1 MAGIGNYLRQVRE
14 QQGYT
19 LEEMNRMT
27 NIHVEYLQALEN
39 DQFELLPSPF
49 YAKAFLRTYSKCLG
63 LDAQPLLEMY
73 EHLMNPGSS
82 SAPAS
87 SQNRALPDPEWN
99 RPQQTTQRGPAY
111 RPNANPRQP
120 GRTGEVGSGQTLP
133 RSVFGSTPSMPVPYG
148 TSQQPVEPAP
158 GPVQQNTQRF
168 QPLSKPASQSGTG
181 PSGLSFPAPQPQ
193 PLAPRKAVMEV
204 KQALSDENSRKP
216 APAVI
221 SAAVAALLLIGG
233 AVWYFTGSDNPEGTV
248 NSEKETTSNG
258 DANAVDIAE
267 PMLEAG
273 EISEDSYVGQ
283 LYYLTNAS
291 NLEVVVKGKSGESI
305 VMYAPTAADSKSGKK
320 NQFRLRVGEERRLDA
335 TGLNEIWF
343 RLSVPSNVQVTV
355 NGVDLSTDAQDTEQS
370 YRIKLKK

>member
-27 NIHVEYLQALEN
+27 NIHIEYLQALEN

-73 EHLMNPGSS
+73 EQMMNPGSS
-82 SAPAS
+82 SVPATPPQS
-87 SQNRALPDPEWN
+87 RSLPEPEWT
-99 RPQQTTQRGPAY
+99 RPQQTAQRGPAY
-111 RPNANPRQP
+111 RTNANPRQQ
-120 GRTGEVGSGQTLP
+120 GRAGEVGSGQTLP
-133 RSVFGSTPSMPVPYG
+133 RSVFGSSPSMPVPYG
-148 TSQQPVEPAP
+148 TSQHPVEPA
-158 GPVQQNTQRF
+158 PVQQNTQRF
-168 QPLSKPASQSGTG
+168 QPLSKPAAQSPGG
-181 PSGLSFPAPQPQ
+181 ISFPAPQPQ
-193 PLAPRKAVMEV
+193 PLAPRKAVMEA
-204 KQALSDENSRKP
+204 KQSLEDEDSRKP
-216 APAVI
+216 APMVI
-221 SAAVAALLLIGG
+221 SAAVAALLLVGG
-233 AVWYFTGSDNPEGTV
+233 GIWYFSGSEDPDATV
-248 NSEKETTSNG
+248 NSNTETLSNG
-258 DANAVDIAE
+258 DVSAGEIAD
-267 PMLEAG
+267 PMLEPG
-273 EISEDSYVGQ
+273 EIPDDSYMGQ

-305 VMYAPTAADSKSGKK
+305 VMYAPTAADFKNGKK